1 MAGLVSVGLPTSRP
15 FFERVSSEALRFMRS
30 VRVVAEK
37 LDLRKKLVAA
47 SIYAV
52 FQSFLSKIVSSNFET
67 QNLGSP
73 TKVNYLAAMGLIQ
86 ELLEQGNQGAGFC
99 FERKA
104 DSNNPV
110 YYGAFYVQGGPF
122 KMACLT
128 KFMISNGLL
137 VALVFDLYSNSNSVF
152 KFKSRLRKPA
162 HVVCE
167 NLNLSDPLKSFR
179 KCLAAMLAILT
190 GTRA

>member
-1 MAGLVSVGLPTSRP
+1 MSGLVSVVLRPSRP
-15 FFERVSSEALRFMRS
+15 FFERVSAEALRFMRS

-37 LDLRKKLVAA
+37 IDLRKKLVAA

-52 FQSFLSKIVSSNFET
+52 FQSFLSKIISSNFET

-73 TKVNYLAAMGLIQ
+73 TEVNYPAARGLIQ
-86 ELLEQGNQGAGFC
+86 DLLEQGNQGAGFC

-137 VALVFDLYSNSNSVF
+137 VALVFDLYSNLVF
-152 KFKSRLRKPA
+152 KYKSMLRKPA

-167 NLNLSDPLKSFR
+167 NLNLSDPVKSFR
-179 KCLAAMLAILT
+179 KCLTAMLAILT

>member
-1 MAGLVSVGLPTSRP
+1 MSGLVSVGLRTSKP

-37 LDLRKKLVAA
+37 LDLRRKLVAA

-52 FQSFLSKIVSSNFET
+52 FQSFLSKVASLNFET

-86 ELLEQGNQGAGFC
+86 DLLEQGNQGAGFC

-104 DSNNPV
+104 DSINPV

-128 KFMISNGLL
+128 KFIISNGLL
-137 VALVFDLYSNSNSVF
+137 VALVFDLSSNSVF
-152 KFKSRLRKPA
+152 KFKSRLSKAA

-167 NLNLSDPLKSFR
+167 NLNLSDPLRSFR
-179 KCLAAMLAILT
+179 KCLPAMLAILAGT
-190 GTRA
+190 TRA

>member
-1 MAGLVSVGLPTSRP
+1 MSRLVSVVLPPNRA

-37 LDLRKKLVAA
+37 LDPGKKLVAA

-73 TKVNYLAAMGLIQ
+73 TKVVNYSAARGLIQ
-86 ELLEQGNQGAGFC
+86 DLLEQGNQGAGFC

-137 VALVFDLYSNSNSVF
+137 VALVFDLYFNSVF

-179 KCLAAMLAILT
+179 KCLTAMLGILT

>member
-1 MAGLVSVGLPTSRP
+1 MAGLVSVVLQPSRA
-15 FFERVSSEALRFMRS
+15 FFERVYLEALRFMRS
-30 VRVVAEK
+30 VRVVAVK

-73 TKVNYLAAMGLIQ
+73 IRVNYPAAMGLIQ
-86 ELLEQGNQGAGFC
+86 DLLEQGNQGAGFC

-137 VALVFDLYSNSNSVF
+137 VALVFDLYSNSVF

-167 NLNLSDPLKSFR
+167 NLNLSDPVKSFR
-179 KCLAAMLAILT
+179 KCLTAMLAILT

>member
-1 MAGLVSVGLPTSRP
+1 MSGLVSVALQPNGE

-30 VRVVAEK
+30 VRIVAEK
-37 LDLRKKLVAA
+37 LNPGKKLVAA

-73 TKVNYLAAMGLIQ
+73 IRVNYPAARGLIQ
-86 ELLEQGNQGAGFC
+86 DLLEQGNQGAGFC

-137 VALVFDLYSNSNSVF
+137 VALVFDLYSNLVF

-167 NLNLSDPLKSFR
+167 NLNLSDPLRSFR
-179 KCLAAMLAILT
+179 KCLTAMLGILT